1 MKRKHDQESPR
12 IAVITDPK
20 KLAWLRAKIERQK
33 EEAKKGRLERQSSP
47 HGEPVPE

>member
-12 IAVITDPK
+12 IGVITDPK

-33 EEAKKGRLERQSSP
+33 AEAKMGHLGKHSSRN
-47 HGEPVPE
+47 GDQVPE